1 MHGHYRQ
8 TITNEI
14 LMKQI
19 KPLIAILLLLA
30 VAIFAK
36 GHSPKE
42 LFQEINAHYGYNQ
55 LPNFQFIEF
64 EFHVLIPKGKD
75 TIEVTRHW
83 HWEIEADSAW
93 RLDLDTSLKENS
105 TANPEVKSQFV
116 NDLYWLIFPQLALQD
131 SSKTQ
136 YELMDSSDPKTKTL
150 SITYV
155 DNGGFSPNDT
165 YQLKVNPQGDITEWS
180 YFKASAK
187 EPTLTTSWEN
197 YKEVG
202 GIYFSTLHKGPG
214 GFQVDLGKI
223 RVQPKEDFTHEEP
236 SE

>member
-1 MHGHYRQ
+1 
-8 TITNEI
+8 
-14 LMKQI
+14 MKLT
-19 KPLIAILLLLA
+19 KPLMGIILLLA
-30 VAIFAK
+30 MAIFAK

-42 LFQEINAHYGYNQ
+42 LFKEINAHYGYNQ

-93 RLDLDTSLKENS
+93 RLDLDANLKENS
-105 TANPEVKSQFV
+105 TDNPEVKSQFV

-136 YELMDSSDPKTKTL
+136 YELKNSSDPNSKTL

-165 YQLKVNPQGDITEWS
+165 YQLQVNSQGDITEWS
-180 YFKASAK
+180 YFKASAS
-187 EPTLTTSWEN
+187 EPTLTTSWEKN
-197 YKEVG
+197 QEYG
-202 GIYFSTLHKGPG
+202 GIYFSTLHKGPD

-223 RVQPKEDFTHEEP
+223 KVQPKMNNQSEE
-236 SE
+236 SKD